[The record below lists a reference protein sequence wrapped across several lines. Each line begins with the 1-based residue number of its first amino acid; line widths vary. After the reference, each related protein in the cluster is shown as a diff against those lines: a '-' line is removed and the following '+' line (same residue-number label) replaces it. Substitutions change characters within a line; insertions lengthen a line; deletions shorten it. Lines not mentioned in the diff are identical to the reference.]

1 LSVYDN
7 IAFPLR
13 ELRTYP
19 EAAIR
24 TLVFFHL
31 DRVGLKAEDAIKL
44 PSELSG
50 GMVKRVGLARA
61 LATEPELVFLDEPTS
76 GLDPLTSRAFARLI
90 AQLRNLLG
98 LTVVMITHDLE
109 TIENLCDR
117 VAVLADKTLIA
128 MGTIEEVR
136 QKSHPFIQGFW
147 LMESKSY
154 AFWTGLFIVTL
165 AIVLLLMVFWLSGD
179 TKEYKP
185 YILVSR
191 SSVAGLNES
200 APVRLRGVQVGK
212 VDGVQ
217 FDSKDPSAI
226 LIRVSVHKD
235 APITKG
241 TYAQLSFQ
249 GLTGLSGVELSDDGK
264 NPEPLETSPDD
275 PARIEVKPSLME
287 SVTNSG
293 QIFIQRL
300 NDLSARLLE
309 VINEDSAK
317 AFAKNLC
324 PAGSIYKD
332 FGDYS

>member
-1 LSVYDN
+1 
-7 IAFPLR
+7 
-13 ELRTYP
+13 
-19 EAAIR
+19 
-24 TLVFFHL
+24 
-31 DRVGLKAEDAIKL
+31 
-44 PSELSG
+44 
-50 GMVKRVGLARA
+50 
-61 LATEPELVFLDEPTS
+61 
-76 GLDPLTSRAFARLI
+76 
-90 AQLRNLLG
+90 
-98 LTVVMITHDLE
+98 
-109 TIENLCDR
+109 
-117 VAVLADKTLIA
+117 
-128 MGTIEEVR
+128 
-136 QKSHPFIQGFW
+136 
-147 LMESKSY
+147 MESKSY

-249 GLTGLSGVELSDDGK
+249 GLTGLSGIELSDDG
-264 NPEPLETSPDD
+264 NNAEPLETSPDD
-275 PARIEVKPSLME
+275 PARIVVKPSLME

-309 VINEDSAK
+309 VINEDSATHLQKPLSSWINLQRLWRLFLKKLNLQVKNYLCWLGNWMRYCKKSSIRSK
-317 AFAKNLC
+317 ALESSPNITMN
-324 PAGSIYKD
+324 GST
-332 FGDYS
+332 G